1 MPTSNTPT
9 PAATTLDDDV
19 VFIRSLTKK
28 AIGAGH
34 KVVALMH
41 SYGGVVGS
49 YALTGLDGVV
59 GLVYMTS
66 FIPFEG
72 ESLAGIFGGTL
83 PPFLSC
89 NAETGCVGIE
99 DPGRMF
105 YDDLSEEERER
116 YAGLLVPHSVKAE
129 HESVTD
135 DGVLRETGG
144 RMAWREEGRKVG
156 YLVCTEDKALV
167 EWVQRMMLERV
178 NQEWGKE
185 GKGRKMWIW
194 EVESGH
200 SPMLRCPER
209 VVECVQ
215 EFVEEL

>member
-1 MPTSNTPT
+1 MTAQPTIPPISSLPLILLIHGAWHVQAHYTPLVSALTRAGFPVLAPLMPTSNTPT

-72 ESLAGIFGGTL
+72 ESLAGIFGG
-83 PPFLSC
+83 
-89 NAETGCVGIE
+89 
-99 DPGRMF
+99 
-105 YDDLSEEERER
+105 
-116 YAGLLVPHSVKAE
+116 
-129 HESVTD
+129 
-135 DGVLRETGG
+135 
-144 RMAWREEGRKVG
+144 
-156 YLVCTEDKALV
+156 
-167 EWVQRMMLERV
+167 
-178 NQEWGKE
+178 
-185 GKGRKMWIW
+185 
-194 EVESGH
+194 
-200 SPMLRCPER
+200 RCR
-209 VVECVQ
+209 R
-215 EFVEEL
+215 F